1 MMPRYR
7 RGSNEDKW
15 RDRATFHS
23 APIQPAYQLSVELF
37 QRQFIFRYFKN
48 SFESSFHSVA
58 ASSLCVSLT
67 PPPTPVA
74 PDVSPSPFLGSRH
87 SFDLILSAICNPLQ
101 DTEARSPRHH
111 PPLSHSLSAF
121 LFLCSLWTLPFLSFT
136 ISSPLNYLAAP
147 QLC

>member
-1 MMPRYR
+1 MRTNGGTGQLFTRPLSSPHISCLLSFFK
-7 RGSNEDKW
+7 GNLFLDISKTHLKAVFTLW
-15 RDRATFHS
+15 LPPPS
-23 APIQPAYQLSVELF
+23 ASVLP
-37 QRQFIFRYFKN
+37 
-48 SFESSFHSVA
+48 
-58 ASSLCVSLT
+58 